1 MGRNFERWVC
11 REHPGGPEGF
21 SFAVRAGEEVIA
33 WVKRKEDAEFIARA
47 REVVPRL
54 VDEITI
60 LMSGIDNIRNFV
72 HTLDID
78 LHQLDAEMKN
88 RL

>member
-1 MGRNFERWVC
+1 MS
-11 REHPGGPEGF
+11 RETEKWICKESTDGPAGF
-21 SFAVRAGEEVIA
+21 SFAVISGDEIIS
-33 WVKRKEDAEFIARA
+33 WVKRREDAEFMARA

-54 VDEITI
+54 VDETTI
-60 LMSGIDNIRNFV
+60 LMTGLDNIRNFV

-78 LHQLDAEMKN
+78 LSQLDIDMKN

>member
-1 MGRNFERWVC
+1 MGRITEKWIC
-11 REHPGGPEGF
+11 REIADGPEGF
-21 SFAVRAGEEVIA
+21 PFAVLSGEEVISWA
-33 WVKRKEDAEFIARA
+33 RRREDAEFMARA

-60 LMSGIDNIRNFV
+60 LMTGIDNIRNFV

-78 LHQLDAEMKN
+78 LSQLDAEMKN